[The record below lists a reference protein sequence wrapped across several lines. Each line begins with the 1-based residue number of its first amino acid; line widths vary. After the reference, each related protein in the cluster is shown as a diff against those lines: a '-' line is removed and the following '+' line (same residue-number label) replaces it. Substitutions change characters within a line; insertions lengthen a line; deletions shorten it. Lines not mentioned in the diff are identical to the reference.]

1 MKPAFTEPTIY
12 RRDDAVC
19 TGPTLMICQVND
31 IMCGAAT
38 SSDRDAVLD
47 GIGSHITFKRST
59 SLTKLFYATDIDQCA
74 QYIRVFAQSYIESC
88 SPSMVGKP
96 SLPHQV

>member
-19 TGPTLMICQVND
+19 TGPTLMIRQVD
-31 IMCGAAT
+31 AIMCGAAT
-38 SSDRDAVLD
+38 SSDRDDVID
-47 GIGSHITFKRST
+47 NIGSHVTFKLST
-59 SLTKLFYATDIDQCA
+59 SLTKLFYVTDIDQGA

-88 SPSMVGKP
+88 LTKLG
-96 SLPHQV
+96 